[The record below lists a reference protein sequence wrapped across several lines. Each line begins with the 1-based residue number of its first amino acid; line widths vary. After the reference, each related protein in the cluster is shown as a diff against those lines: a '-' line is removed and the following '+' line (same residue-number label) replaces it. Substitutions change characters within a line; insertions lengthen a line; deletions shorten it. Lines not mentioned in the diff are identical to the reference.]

1 MIHPTAIIGPNVTIC
16 ERVFIGPYAVIGM
29 HAESNA
35 VDPRHAIA
43 GRVVIGDDVTIH
55 ELVTVQG
62 SAGGGA
68 TIIGDRCRLQAHSH
82 VGHDAVLAPDVT
94 VSCGAKV
101 GGHAVLHAHCNV
113 GLNAVLHQLT
123 RLAEGTMVGASAFV
137 KGEVIDPWTIVAGV
151 PARHIGY
158 NEVGKRRA
166 HEQGH

>member
-1 MIHPTAIIGPNVTIC
+1 MNHIHPTAIVGPNVTLGDGIY
-16 ERVFIGPYAVIGM
+16 IGPYAVIGM

-35 VDPRHAIA
+35 VDPRHTFA

-62 SAGGGA
+62 SVSDGA

-94 VSCGAKV
+94 ISCGAKV

-113 GLNAVLHQLT
+113 GLNAVLHQHT
-123 RLAEGTMVGASAFV
+123 KLAMGTMVGASAFV
-137 KGEVIDPWTIVAGV
+137 KGEVIDPWTIIAGV
-151 PARHIGY
+151 PARYIGP
-158 NEVGKRRA
+158 NINGKIK
-166 HEQGH
+166 HNQ